1 MSIELFIVM
10 GDISIYKIYLIKKK
24 KTLLPHINLGAFLCF
39 GALGHGVGF
48 GPALQTH

>member
-24 KTLLPHINLGAFLCF
+24 TLLPHINLGAFLC
-39 GALGHGVGF
+39 
-48 GPALQTH
+48 

>member
-24 KTLLPHINLGAFLCF
+24 KNLTA
-39 GALGHGVGF
+39 
-48 GPALQTH
+48 PY